1 MYPISSNLPQQ
12 LLRVL
17 PRRHREQMF
26 PPGETVIAAGQGLE
40 RAILLDSQNVNVV
53 FVSHIHIAHT
63 ASDPAVK
70 RRNLVDGVF
79 IRDQLPSPRRSWACT
94 MVSPAALSQMAR
106 IIFQLIS
113 SAVSVCR

>member
-17 PRRHREQMF
+17 SRRHREQMF

-79 IRDQLPSPRRSWACT
+79 VRQLDIIKYIPCAQGRVARRS
-94 MVSPAALSQMAR
+94 ALSR
-106 IIFQLIS
+106 S
-113 SAVSVCR
+113 G